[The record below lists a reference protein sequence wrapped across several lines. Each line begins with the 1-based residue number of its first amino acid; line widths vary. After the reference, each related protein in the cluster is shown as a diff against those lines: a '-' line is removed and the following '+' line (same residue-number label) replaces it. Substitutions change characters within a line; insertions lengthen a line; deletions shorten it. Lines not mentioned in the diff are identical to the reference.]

1 MKTAIT
7 ILMLS
12 AIWLKIHGFKMKKE
26 NGSISLRQEK
36 CSPTQQHQLAIMS
49 MSTVNGLNKSGYPQI
64 LLITDSVTIRFT
76 LYLHNGVGT
85 TLQ

>member
-1 MKTAIT
+1 
-7 ILMLS
+7 
-12 AIWLKIHGFKMKKE
+12 
-26 NGSISLRQEK
+26 
-36 CSPTQQHQLAIMS
+36 MS